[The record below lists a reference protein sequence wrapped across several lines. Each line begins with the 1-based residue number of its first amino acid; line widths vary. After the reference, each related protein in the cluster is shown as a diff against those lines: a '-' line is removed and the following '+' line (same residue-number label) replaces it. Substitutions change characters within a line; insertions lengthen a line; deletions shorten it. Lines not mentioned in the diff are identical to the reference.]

1 MKAFQFKAWMQP
13 AELVDVPVPEAG
25 PGEVLIRIGGA
36 GVCHSDLHVM
46 YHWSPKVRP
55 EVADWLLPFTLGHE
69 NAGWIE
75 DGDTGELEQGTP
87 VVVQPLWNC
96 GVCRACRRGDTNAC
110 DASHEKRGYSGG
122 LGRDGG
128 IAEYMV
134 APLHCLVPLKDLEP
148 WKAAALT
155 DAGLSSYHAVKRCL
169 PVLSPDVAAVVIGIG
184 GLGQMAVQ
192 FLRELCGAKIIAV
205 DQDEK
210 ALDRASEI
218 GADLCLL
225 SEDGTAGEIQ
235 AATDGIGAMAVLDF
249 VGLDATIALAAAA
262 TRKHGRIAI
271 VGLGGGTFPFR
282 FGALPFGCSMVTT
295 MGGTTPELAEVVAL
309 AESGRVQ
316 PHIERYGLDQAVEA
330 YDKLKN
336 NRITGRAV
344 LVP

>member
-1 MKAFQFKAWMQP
+1 MKAFQFKKWLQP
-13 AELVDVPVPEAG
+13 AELVEVPVPEPG

-46 YHWSPKVRP
+46 YNWSPQVRP
-55 EVADWLLPFTLGHE
+55 EVADWSLPFTLGHE

-75 DGDTGELEQGTP
+75 GGDTGDLEKGTP

-96 GVCRACRRGDTNAC
+96 GFCRACRRGDTNAC
-110 DASHEKRGYSGG
+110 EASREKRGRSGG

-128 IAEYMV
+128 FAEYMV
-134 APLHCLVPLKDLEP
+134 APYHCLVPLKNLKP

-169 PVLSPDVAAVVIGIG
+169 LMLAPDVAAVVIGIG

-192 FLRELCGAKIIAV
+192 FIRELSGATIIAV

-210 ALDRASEI
+210 ALTRAAEL

-225 SEDGTAGEIQ
+225 SDERTAGQIQ
-235 AATDGIGAMAVLDF
+235 AATGGLGAMVVIDF
-249 VGLDATIALAAAA
+249 VGVDTTIALAAQVA
-262 TRKHGRIAI
+262 RKHGRIVI

-309 AESGRVQ
+309 AESGRIQ
-316 PHIERYGLDQAVEA
+316 PHIEKYKLDQAAEV

-336 NRITGRAV
+336 HQIVGRAV

>member
-1 MKAFQFKAWMQP
+1 MKAFQFNKWLQP
-13 AELVDVPVPEAG
+13 AELVDVPVPEPG

-46 YHWSPKVRP
+46 YHWSPEVRP
-55 EVADWLLPFTLGHE
+55 ELADWPLPFTLGHE

-75 DGDTGELEQGTP
+75 GGDTGELEQGTP
-87 VVVQPLWNC
+87 VVVQPTWSC
-96 GVCRACRRGDTNAC
+96 GVCRSCRRGDTNAC
-110 DASHEKRGYSGG
+110 DASREKRGHSGG

-128 IAEYMV
+128 FAEYMV
-134 APLHCLVPLKDLEP
+134 APSHCLVPLKDLEP

-169 PVLSPDVAAVVIGIG
+169 PVLSPDVAVVVIGIG

-192 FLRELCGAKIIAV
+192 FLRELSGAKIIAV

-210 ALDRASEI
+210 ALARASEI

-225 SEDGTAGEIQ
+225 SQDETAGEIQ
-235 AATDGIGAMAVLDF
+235 AVTDGIGAMAVIDF
-249 VGLDATIALAAAA
+249 VGLDATMALAAGA
-262 TRKHGRIAI
+262 TRRGGRIVI
-271 VGLGGGTFPFR
+271 VGLGGGTFPLR
-282 FGALPFGCSMVTT
+282 FGALPYGCSMVTT

-309 AESGRVQ
+309 AESGRLQ
-316 PHIERYGLDQAVEA
+316 PHIEKYKLAQAIDV

-336 NRITGRAV
+336 NQVSGRAV